1 MKTATL
7 VYKAPMEGDVDG
19 WHSVRITYDSG
30 YEYKVDWS
38 DRVQREFHITGIG
51 SLDEGDALPMLIQ
64 WLQRNYE
71 DPRTQLSQVPGTNE
85 TN

>member
-30 YEYKVDWS
+30 HEYKVDWS
-38 DRVQREFHITGIG
+38 DRVQREGKSAWFVDMVKF
-51 SLDEGDALPMLIQ
+51 LKE
-64 WLQRNYE
+64 NYE
-71 DPRTQLSQVPGTNE
+71 DPRTQLSQVSSTDE
-85 TN
+85 TD